1 MRFFGRSDRFNSF
14 APDCTAPDVTIAKLI
29 PSFLNSFI
37 ETASESIT
45 SSRRTSSSNKV
56 FVPIFIIIVSVY
68 ISSIVIKNLIEKDH
82 KSIVIDELAGIWLA
96 MIPVIFIASSQ
107 YERSVYALLAL
118 IIFRIFDISKP
129 FPISYIDKNFK
140 NAFGVVLDDLIAA
153 IFAAIF
159 ASLITIYLI

>member
-1 MRFFGRSDRFNSF
+1 MQKFPNLKDPYHFLATLGGLGLSPIGPGTVGSLFGWFIFIVLSHFIS
-14 APDCTAPDVTIAKLI
+14 AITMLI
-29 PSFLNSFI
+29 L
-37 ETASESIT
+37 T
-45 SSRRTSSSNKV
+45 
-56 FVPIFIIIVSVY
+56 IFIIIFSVY
-68 ISSIVIKNLIEKDH
+68 ISSIVTKNLIEKDH

-96 MIPVIFIASSQ
+96 MIPVIFITSSQ

-118 IIFRIFDISKP
+118 IIFRIFDIFKP

-140 NAFGVVLDDLIAA
+140 NGLGVVLDDLTAA

>member
-1 MRFFGRSDRFNSF
+1 MQKFPNLKDPFHFLATLGGLGLSPIGPGTVGSIFGWFFFIAVSHFVS
-14 APDCTAPDVTIAKLI
+14 TISLVI
-29 PSFLNSFI
+29 LTTFVIIFS
-37 ETASESIT
+37 
-45 SSRRTSSSNKV
+45 V
-56 FVPIFIIIVSVY
+56 F
-68 ISSIVIKNLIEKDH
+68 ISSIVTKDLIEKDH

-96 MIPVIFIASSQ
+96 MIPVIFIASTQ
-107 YERSVYALLAL
+107 YERSIYAFLAL

-140 NAFGVVLDDLIAA
+140 NGLGVVLDDLIAA

>member
-1 MRFFGRSDRFNSF
+1 MQKFPNLKDPFHFLATLGGLGLSPIGPGTVGSIFGCFFF
-14 APDCTAPDVTIAKLI
+14 IAV
-29 PSFLNSFI
+29 SHFI
-37 ETASESIT
+37 SAISLVILTTFVIIFS
-45 SSRRTSSSNKV
+45 V
-56 FVPIFIIIVSVY
+56 F
-68 ISSIVIKNLIEKDH
+68 ISSIVTKDLIEKDH

-96 MIPVIFIASSQ
+96 MIPVIFIASTQ
-107 YERSVYALLAL
+107 YERSIYAFLAL

-140 NAFGVVLDDLIAA
+140 NGLGVVLDDLIAA

>member
-1 MRFFGRSDRFNSF
+1 MSHFIS
-14 APDCTAPDVTIAKLI
+14 AIALVI
-29 PSFLNSFI
+29 L
-37 ETASESIT
+37 TT
-45 SSRRTSSSNKV
+45 
-56 FVPIFIIIVSVY
+56 FIIIFSVF
-68 ISSIVIKNLIEKDH
+68 ISSIVTKDLIEKDH

-107 YERSVYALLAL
+107 YERSIYALLAL
-118 IIFRIFDISKP
+118 TMFRIFDISKP

-140 NAFGVVLDDLIAA
+140 NGFGVVLDDLIAA